1 MCIHPQICIL
11 CCSSHK
17 RLLQYIAFLP
27 ALHVI
32 RFKYNINVVEPKY
45 GHSNHTGKE
54 DSLLPVSAVHGQ
66 WQLTSAY
73 HTPEP
78 QHVQGLNLILFSFFF
93 IYMPFLG
100 WSFDSYSLSRFFTCS
115 VSQKTHAFTT
125 DSNFLHH
132 TNIVLSLAQQ
142 HTL

>member
-1 MCIHPQICIL
+1 MHGNIKNHHRKTTYTIANSFHNIMQDILNSHTYTYHKCSNCSSKMCIHPQICIL

-45 GHSNHTGKE
+45 GHSNHTGQE
-54 DSLLPVSAVHGQ
+54 DSLLPVSAIHGQ

-93 IYMPFLG
+93 IHMPFLG
-100 WSFDSYSLSRFFTCS
+100 
-115 VSQKTHAFTT
+115 
-125 DSNFLHH
+125 
-132 TNIVLSLAQQ
+132 
-142 HTL
+142 